1 MGSRRRIQRIRR
13 AESRGVATRLVAVPG
28 TGHQPWI
35 VPAIVAGL
43 VVLTIAVFAQV
54 RSHDFIDFDDGLYV
68 VDNPNVRGGLTQENV
83 AWAFTTGRAA
93 NWHPLTWMSH
103 QADVSMFG
111 MDAGLHHVTNVV
123 WHTLNAILLF
133 GLLRSLTGTVWR
145 SAFVTALFAIHPA
158 HVESVAWISER
169 KDVLSTFFLIV
180 ATWAWTS
187 WTRRP
192 SNARWIL
199 ALTAF
204 ALGLMSKPMLMT
216 LPFAWLLLDAWP
228 LGRTDVTWRRRVLE
242 KLPFFLLAG
251 ASVIV
256 TMAVQQQGGAVTS
269 LDRLALTD
277 RLANA
282 VTAAVEYLRV
292 LVWPTGLSAFYPLT
306 TSIPVLSVVIAVSV
320 LLVISAVAWSTRARF
335 GFVLTGWLWFLGT
348 LVPVIGLV
356 QIGMQSHADRYT
368 YVPFIGPFI
377 AVAWSLGAV
386 AERGSISRAV
396 VAVFGVGAIVSLAIA
411 AHAQTGTWRNSEVL
425 WSHAI
430 AVDPGNAKAHNS
442 LGAIYG
448 NTGRIQQAEQEFKEA
463 LRLRPDLREG
473 LHIFPNLGRSLVA
486 QGKLSEAIPYLER
499 ARELKPE
506 DAALASELGNAY
518 LGVDRTNDAMRAW
531 RDAVRLNPQLE
542 DTWFMLGIALA
553 AGGNFS
559 EARHAF
565 NEVLRV
571 NPARKDA
578 AMALQRLR

>member
-1 MGSRRRIQRIRR
+1 MASRRKVPKLRR
-13 AESRGVATRLVAVPG
+13 AENRVAATGLTAVPG
-28 TGHQPWI
+28 AGPRPWL
-35 VPAIVAGL
+35 VPAIAGVL

-54 RSHDFIDFDDGLYV
+54 RAHDFIDFDDGLYV
-68 VDNPNVRGGLTQENV
+68 VDNPNVRGGLTGENV

-93 NWHPLTWMSH
+93 NWHPLTWISH

-111 MDAGLHHVTNVV
+111 MDAGLHHLTSVG
-123 WHTLNAILLF
+123 WHALNAILLF
-133 GLLRSLTGTVWR
+133 GFLRSLTGAAWR
-145 SAFVTALFAIHPA
+145 SAFVAALFAIHPA

-180 ATWAWTS
+180 SSWVWTS
-187 WTRRP
+187 WTKAP
-192 SNARWIL
+192 SPGRWSIAL
-199 ALTAF
+199 ATF
-204 ALGLMSKPMLMT
+204 ALGLMCKPMLMT
-216 LPFAWLLLDAWP
+216 LPFVWLLLDVWP
-228 LGRTDVTWRRRVLE
+228 LGRHHVTWQKRVVE
-242 KLPFFLLAG
+242 KRPFFVLAA
-251 ASVIV
+251 ASVVV
-256 TMAVQQQGGAVTS
+256 TMMVQHEGGAVTS
-269 LDRLALTD
+269 LERLTLTN

-282 VTAAVEYLRV
+282 VTAVAEYLRV
-292 LVWPTGLSAFYPLT
+292 MVWPTGLSAFYPLT
-306 TSIPVLSVVIAVSV
+306 TPIPTSSVIIALSVV
-320 LLVISAVAWSTRARF
+320 LGISAAAWFTRARF

-368 YVPFIGPFI
+368 YVPYIGLFIG
-377 AVAWSLGAV
+377 VAWGLGV
-386 AERGSISRAV
+386 LAERGRMLQTAV
-396 VAVFGVGAIVSLAIA
+396 ATLGIVAIVSLAVA
-411 AHAQTGTWRNSEVL
+411 AHTQAATWRNSEVL

-430 AVDPGNAKAHNS
+430 AVHPGNAKAHNS

-448 NTGRIQQAEQEFKEA
+448 NTGRIEQAEREFKEA

-473 LHIFPNLGRSLVA
+473 LHIFPNLARSLVA

-499 ARELKPE
+499 ARQLKPE

-518 LGVDRTNDAMRAW
+518 LGVDRPNDAMRAW

-559 EARHAF
+559 EARQAF
-565 NEVLRV
+565 TEVLRI

>member
-1 MGSRRRIQRIRR
+1 
-13 AESRGVATRLVAVPG
+13 
-28 TGHQPWI
+28 
-35 VPAIVAGL
+35 VPAIAALL
-43 VVLTIAVFAQV
+43 VIVTVAVFAQV
-54 RSHDFIDFDDGLYV
+54 RAHDFIDFDDGLYI
-68 VDNPNVRGGLTQENV
+68 VDNPNVRGGLTAENV

-93 NWHPLTWMSH
+93 NWHPLTWISH

-111 MDAGLHHVTNVV
+111 MDAGLHHLTNVA
-123 WHTLNAILLF
+123 WHALNVILLF
-133 GLLRSLTGTVWR
+133 GFLRSLTGAVWR
-145 SAFVTALFAIHPA
+145 SAFVAALFAIHPA

-169 KDVLSTFFLIV
+169 KDVVSTFFLI
-180 ATWAWTS
+180 ASTWAWTS
-187 WTRRP
+187 WTRTQ
-192 SNARWIL
+192 SKLHWGL
-199 ALTAF
+199 ALIAF

-216 LPFAWLLLDAWP
+216 LPFVWLLLDVWP
-228 LGRTDVTWRRRVLE
+228 LARTGVPWKRRLLE
-242 KLPFFLLAG
+242 KLPFLLVAG

-269 LDRLALTD
+269 LDRLAVTN

-282 VTAAVEYLRV
+282 ATAYAEYLRV
-292 LVWPTGLSAFYPLT
+292 MVWPVGLSAFYPLT
-306 TSIPVLSVVIAVSV
+306 TSIPASSVVAALIVLVAVSV
-320 LLVISAVAWSTRARF
+320 AAWLTRTQF
-335 GFVLTGWLWFLGT
+335 PFVQVGWLWFLGT
-348 LVPVIGLV
+348 LVPVIGV
-356 QIGMQSHADRYT
+356 IQIGMQSHADRYT
-368 YVPFIGPFI
+368 YVPYIGLFI
-377 AVAWSLGAV
+377 ALAWSLGV
-386 AERGSISRAV
+386 LAERGRAIRAA
-396 VAVFGVGAIVSLAIA
+396 VAAFGIFAIASLAFV
-411 AHAQTGTWRNSEVL
+411 AHAQTATWRTSEVL

-448 NTGRIQQAEQEFKEA
+448 NTGRIPQAEREFKEA
-463 LRLRPDLREG
+463 LALRPDLREG

-499 ARELKPE
+499 ARQLKPD

-518 LGVDRTNDAMRAW
+518 LGLDRTSDAMRAW

-559 EARHAF
+559 EARQAF
-565 NEVLRV
+565 TEVLRI

>member
-1 MGSRRRIQRIRR
+1 MSERRRIRRIRR
-13 AESRGVATRLVAVPG
+13 AESRGVATRLIAVPG
-28 TGHQPWI
+28 TGPQPWLA
-35 VPAIVAGL
+35 PAIAAVL
-43 VVLTIAVFAQV
+43 VILTVAVFAQV
-54 RSHDFIDFDDGLYV
+54 RAHDFIDFDDGLYV
-68 VDNPNVRGGLTQENV
+68 VDNPNVRGGLTQENI

-93 NWHPLTWMSH
+93 NWHPLTWISH

-111 MDAGLHHVTNVV
+111 MDAGLHHLTNVA
-123 WHTLNAILLF
+123 WHALNAILLF
-133 GLLRSLTGTVWR
+133 GFLRSLTGAVWR
-145 SAFVTALFAIHPA
+145 SAFVAALFAIHPA

-180 ATWAWTS
+180 STWAWTS
-187 WTRRP
+187 WTRTP
-192 SNARWIL
+192 SNARWLL
-199 ALTAF
+199 ALATF

-216 LPFAWLLLDAWP
+216 LPFAWLLLDVWP
-228 LGRTDVTWRRRVLE
+228 LGRSHVTWTRRVVE

-256 TMAVQQQGGAVTS
+256 TIAVQQEGGAVTS
-269 LDRLALTD
+269 LDRLSLINRFT
-277 RLANA
+277 NA
-282 VTAAVEYLRV
+282 VTAVTEYLRV

-306 TSIPVLSVVIAVSV
+306 TSIPVASIVIAVIVV
-320 LLVISAVAWSTRARF
+320 LAISAAAWLTRERF

-368 YVPFIGPFI
+368 YVPYIGLFV
-377 AVAWSLGAV
+377 AVAWCLNV
-386 AERGSISRAV
+386 LAERGPIMRAAIAAFS
-396 VAVFGVGAIVSLAIA
+396 VAAIVSLAVV
-411 AHAQTGTWRNSEVL
+411 AHAQTATWRNSEVL
-425 WSHAI
+425 WSHAV

-448 NTGRIQQAEQEFKEA
+448 NTGRIPEAEREFKEA
-463 LRLRPDLREG
+463 LRLRPDMREG

-499 ARELKPE
+499 ARQLKPE

-518 LGVDRTNDAMRAW
+518 LGVDRTSDAMRAW
-531 RDAVRLNPQLE
+531 QDAVRLNPQLD

-553 AGGNFS
+553 AGGNFT

-565 NEVLRV
+565 NEVLRI
-571 NPARKDA
+571 NPGRKDA